1 MGRKEAEEGYDGKD
15 RMGRV
20 GRQGKAM
27 DLPYYGENPPRL
39 QRTPRHGLG
48 KVEVRE
54 EEEQ

>member
-39 QRTPRHGLG
+39 QRTPRHGLE